1 MSVNDGPE
9 TEPAGNATS
18 APPEPEVADSPRS
31 APPVTPSPWRALAA
45 VGLSLLLPGAGHL
58 LIGRR
63 KRAYLFFAIDAVILI
78 AAAWLL
84 SLGTIGLLKLLV
96 QPRWVRAV
104 IAANV
109 VLGLFRV
116 AAALDVA
123 LIVRPRLER
132 YLALGATGV
141 FLILLVVP
149 HMFVMTRALSLLG
162 VLEDVFP
169 SEGHIAA
176 AFELRRLEV
185 EQARAEGSQGPVT
198 DGSTTTS
205 AAVNPDLPDGS
216 VVPHFDDPGAPDLED
231 IELNRVTVLL
241 AGGDAGPGRGGLRTD
256 TMIVA
261 SLDINTGQGVLI
273 TISRELTGF
282 PLSSAL
288 QTHGGVVSR
297 QELIWAA
304 AQAAEAGGY
313 TQATELLP
321 LERDPSIW
329 LDRINA
335 LYPFTRE
342 AGYLYPN
349 DARPGM
355 AALSDSVSRALG
367 IHVDYYVLVDF
378 AGFVD
383 LVDALGGVTVTSRET
398 MNIRMSPAKEG
409 EEDLILHI
417 TPGRHTLDGRSALVY
432 VRNRTDTSDIVR
444 TRRQRCFVREVVA
457 QVQASTIVSRFDRIA
472 GAIRRYAITNIPVAV
487 LPDLIQ
493 VVAELDRSNIA
504 TMAIQPGSLAGTIN
518 YRGLPIINIPS
529 TQAAVR
535 SVIRGLE
542 SGVPTI
548 DGSECGN

>member
-1 MSVNDGPE
+1 MSLG
-9 TEPAGNATS
+9 A
-18 APPEPEVADSPRS
+18 VA
-31 APPVTPSPWRALAA
+31 
-45 VGLSLLLPGAGHL
+45 LSLLIPGAGHL

-63 KRAYLFFAIDAVILI
+63 RRALVFFAIDAVILMV
-78 AAAWLL
+78 AAWLL
-84 SLGTIGLLKLLV
+84 SLGTLGVLKLLV
-96 QPRWVRAV
+96 QPRWVRGVVAV
-104 IAANV
+104 NV
-109 VLGLFRV
+109 AVGLFRV
-116 AAALDVA
+116 AAAIDVA
-123 LIVRPRLER
+123 LIVRPRVDRLVGT
-132 YLALGATGV
+132 LAVGTFLGLL
-141 FLILLVVP
+141 LIP

-185 EQARAEGSQGPVT
+185 EQARAEGSQGPVSGET
-198 DGSTTTS
+198 TTTS
-205 AAVNPDLPDGS
+205 VALNPDLPDGS
-216 VVPHFDDPGAPDLED
+216 VVPRFDDPGAPDLED
-231 IELNRVTVLL
+231 IDLNRVTVLL

-261 SLDINTGQGVLI
+261 SLDINTGSGVLI

-282 PLSSAL
+282 PLPPAL
-288 QTHGGVVSR
+288 QEHPLLVER

-304 AQAAEAGGY
+304 AQAAEEGGY
-313 TQATELLP
+313 TLATELLP
-321 LERDPSIW
+321 EERDPALW

-335 LYPFTRE
+335 IYPFTYN
-342 AGYLYPN
+342 AGHLYPN
-349 DARPGM
+349 DPRPGM
-355 AALSDSVSRALG
+355 AALTDSVSRGLG
-367 IHVDYYVLVDF
+367 IHIDYYVLVDF

-398 MNIRMSPAKEG
+398 MDIRMSPAKEG

-472 GAIRRYAITNIPVAV
+472 GAIRRYAATDIPVSV

-493 VVAELDRSNIA
+493 VVAELDRSDIA
-504 TMAIQPGSLAGTIN
+504 TMAIQPGYLAEKIN
-518 YRGLPIINIPS
+518 YRGLPIIDIPR

-535 SVIRGLE
+535 NVIRGLE
-542 SGVPTI
+542 TGAPTI

>member
-1 MSVNDGPE
+1 MTVNEGPE
-9 TEPAGNATS
+9 ADPAAES
-18 APPEPEVADSPRS
+18 APATPPRGATAVSP
-31 APPVTPSPWRALAA
+31 AFQPSTWRALAA
-45 VGLSLLLPGAGHL
+45 VGLSLLVPGAGHL

-63 KRAYLFFAIDAVILI
+63 RRAYLFFAIDAVILI
-78 AAAWLL
+78 TAAWLL
-84 SLGTIGLLKLLV
+84 SIGTIGLLKLLV

-104 IAANV
+104 VAANA

-116 AAALDVA
+116 VAALDVA
-123 LIVRPRLER
+123 LVVRPRLER
-132 YLALGATGV
+132 YLAVGATGV
-141 FLILLVVP
+141 FLVLLLVP

-162 VLEDVFP
+162 VLEEVFP

-198 DGSTTTS
+198 SGPTTT
-205 AAVNPDLPDGS
+205 APAVDPDLPDGS
-216 VVPHFDDPGAPDLED
+216 VIPRFDDPGAPDLED

-261 SLDINTGQGVLI
+261 SLDIGTGQGVLI

-288 QTHGGVVSR
+288 QGNGSVTSR
-297 QELIWAA
+297 QELIWEA

-313 TQATELLP
+313 TRATELLP
-321 LERDPSIW
+321 AERDPAIW

-409 EEDLILHI
+409 EEDLILRI

-432 VRNRTDTSDIVR
+432 VRNRTDTSDVVR

-472 GAIRRYAITNIPVAV
+472 GAIRRYAFTNIPVSV

-518 YRGLPIINIPS
+518 YRGLPIIDIPR

-542 SGVPTI
+542 SGTPTI